1 MRKLRFACCVV
12 PALLIGTFGCHQT
25 GRESAIATAPS
36 KPGVSFDQTMVTV
49 TSSRGRTDT
58 ATLLL
63 RTTSARGDARI
74 DVVKGSFPS
83 MGPFSPGPHG
93 VVIMHDGGSEMLF
106 LNPDQKQ
113 YLSIKPIAMMEGMQ
127 KMLEGMG
134 GSMSFDTAG
143 SQFSLDSVGP
153 GPSIE
158 GHPTLTYRLRTAM
171 KMTMTMMGQSHVVDN
186 QSSQEIQA
194 ATDLGN
200 FGDFASM
207 NRFAELTQAMG
218 FPKGFYE
225 NLAAKRRRI
234 RGFPLRAV
242 SHTTTSADRVTRTID
257 QTIETRNVKRLA
269 VPDSL
274 FVVPADY
281 KPVTMPMMQGM
292 PAH

>member
-1 MRKLRFACCVV
+1 MRKLRFACCAI
-12 PALLIGTFGCHQT
+12 PAFLFGAP
-25 GRESAIATAPS
+25 AIAQS

-49 TSSRGRTDT
+49 TEARGRTDT
-58 ATLLL
+58 ATLVL
-63 RTTSARGDARI
+63 RTTSAGGDGRI
-74 DVVKGSFPS
+74 DMEKGSFPN

-93 VVIMHDGGSEMLF
+93 VVIMRDGGSEMLF

-134 GSMSFDTAG
+134 GSMTFDTAG
-143 SQFSLDSVGP
+143 TQLSLDSVGP

-171 KMTMTMMGQSHVVDN
+171 KMTMSMMGQSHVVDN
-186 QSSQEIQA
+186 KSSQEIQA
-194 ATDLGN
+194 ATDLGD
-200 FGDFASM
+200 FGDVASM

-218 FPKGFYE
+218 FPKGYYE
-225 NLAAKRRRI
+225 HLAATRRRI

-242 SHTTTSADRVTRTID
+242 THTTTSADGVTRTID
-257 QTIETRNVKRLA
+257 QTIETRNVKRLP

-274 FVVPADY
+274 FATPAEY
-281 KPVTMPMMQGM
+281 KPVRMPIPGM
-292 PAH
+292 PAG

>member
-1 MRKLRFACCVV
+1 MRILRFAYWAIPV
-12 PALLIGTFGCHQT
+12 LLSATT
-25 GRESAIATAPS
+25 AIAQS
-36 KPGVSFDQTMVTV
+36 KLGVSFDQTMVTV

-58 ATLLL
+58 ATTVL
-63 RTTSARGDARI
+63 RTTSAGGDGRI
-74 DVVKGSFPS
+74 DLEKGSFPN
-83 MGPFSPGPHG
+83 MGPFSAGAHA
-93 VVIMHDGGSEMLF
+93 VMIMHDGGSEMFF

-143 SQFSLDSVGP
+143 TQLSLDSVGP

-171 KMTMTMMGQSHVVDN
+171 RMTMSMMGQSHVVDN
-186 QSSQEIQA
+186 KSSQEIQA
-194 ATDLGN
+194 ATDLGDVA
-200 FGDFASM
+200 GVASM

-218 FPKGFYE
+218 FPKGYYE
-225 NLAAKRRRI
+225 NLAATRRRI
-234 RGFPLRAV
+234 RGFPLRGV
-242 SHTTTSADRVTRTID
+242 SHTTTSADGVTQTID

-281 KPVTMPMMQGM
+281 KPVRVPMPGM
-292 PAH
+292 PAR

>member
-1 MRKLRFACCVV
+1 MRKLRFVCCAI
-12 PALLIGTFGCHQT
+12 PAFL
-25 GRESAIATAPS
+25 SAAPAIAQS
-36 KPGVSFDQTMVTV
+36 KPGVSFDQTMLTV
-49 TSSRGRTDT
+49 TTARGRTDT
-58 ATLLL
+58 ATLVL
-63 RTTSARGDARI
+63 RTTSAGSDGRI
-74 DVVKGSFPS
+74 DVEKGSFPN

-134 GSMSFDTAG
+134 GSMSFDTAAT
-143 SQFSLDSVGP
+143 QLSLDSVGP

-171 KMTMTMMGQSHVVDN
+171 RMTMTMMGQSHVVDN
-186 QSSQEIQA
+186 QSSQEIQS
-194 ATDLGN
+194 ATDLG
-200 FGDFASM
+200 DFAEVAGM

-218 FPKGFYE
+218 FPKGYYE
-225 NLAAKRRRI
+225 KLAAMRRSKH
-234 RGFPLRAV
+234 GFPLRAV
-242 SHTTTSADRVTRTID
+242 THTTTLADGITRTID
-257 QTIETRNVKRLA
+257 QTIDTRNVKRLA

-281 KPVTMPMMQGM
+281 KSVTMPGMTGM
-292 PAH
+292 PGVPRTQ